1 MENIERI
8 FNYVNNNKLLV
19 VALSL
24 AIFVFTEYMNYRNKK
39 YIDTK
44 NPRVKEVLRRRRA
57 DLDILN
63 KYIFYVML
71 VFIAICIGIMFI
83 NPTVGFFAYILLSH
97 FIPQAAVGPLLDR
110 VSRRKN

>member
-1 MENIERI
+1 MESLENI
-8 FNYVNNNKLLV
+8 FNYINNNPLLV
-19 VALSL
+19 MAVSL
-24 AIFVFTEYMNYRNKK
+24 VIFVFTEFMNYRRKK
-39 YIDTK
+39 YVDTK
-44 NPRVKEVLRRRRA
+44 NPRVKEVMRRRRA

-97 FIPQAAVGPLLDR
+97 FIPQAAVGPLLNR